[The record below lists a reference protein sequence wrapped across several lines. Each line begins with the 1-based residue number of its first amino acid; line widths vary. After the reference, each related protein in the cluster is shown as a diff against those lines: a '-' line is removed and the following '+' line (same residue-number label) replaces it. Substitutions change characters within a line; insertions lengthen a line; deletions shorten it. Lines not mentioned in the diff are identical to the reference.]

1 MWHFAYGSTMGS
13 ATLRG
18 RRGIAVG
25 RAVAARVPGWRV
37 VSTSRRCSR
46 LARRAIHS
54 RMLVATVGLALVVP
68 NVVAALALAVLLI
81 ALELQVRWVE
91 EPYLA
96 RAHGPS
102 CRAYAARTGRF
113 VPGCGRL

>member
-1 MWHFAYGSTMGS
+1 
-13 ATLRG
+13 
-18 RRGIAVG
+18 
-25 RAVAARVPGWRV
+25 
-37 VSTSRRCSR
+37 
-46 LARRAIHS
+46 
-54 RMLVATVGLALVVP
+54 MLVATVGLALVVP

>member
-1 MWHFAYGSTMGS
+1 MARPTYLGMQVLIEGLALAAFANI
-13 ATLRG
+13 RD
-18 RRGIAVG
+18 
-25 RAVAARVPGWRV
+25 
-37 VSTSRRCSR
+37 
-46 LARRAIHS
+46 
-54 RMLVATVGLALVVP
+54 LALVVP

-102 CRAYAARTGRF
+102 YRAYAARTGRF
-113 VPGCGRL
+113 VPGAAGSEGAR